1 MSAPSGATASD
12 TSWETTTAKS
22 SRETTSQEGAPG
34 NFRFN
39 PRAVS
44 AIGINRGLLS
54 PGSRAFLEGL
64 PTSLR
69 LKIDGVGLAAFHGS
83 PRAPLSEY
91 IMPEEA
97 EARAAQLIPESDCD
111 LLVLGHTHKS
121 YAIKHGEAMLL
132 NPGSV
137 GQPRDGDPRASYAM
151 VEIAEGEINPR
162 IHRVEY
168 DIGGTQ
174 EKMRRLGLPES
185 LVARLGLGR

>member
-1 MSAPSGATASD
+1 
-12 TSWETTTAKS
+12 
-22 SRETTSQEGAPG
+22 
-34 NFRFN
+34 
-39 PRAVS
+39 
-44 AIGINRGLLS
+44 
-54 PGSRAFLEGL
+54 
-64 PTSLR
+64 
-69 LKIDGVGLAAFHGS
+69 
-83 PRAPLSEY
+83 
-91 IMPEEA
+91 MPEEA